1 MRPTVV
7 KLPKPSPEAI
17 RVMVVEDQGLFR
29 ESLVRLLGGQPGIV
43 IAGDAATGEEALRLL
58 PLAAPDVILMD
69 VGLPGIDGIETSR
82 RIKAA
87 NPAVKVVVFTAF
99 PGPEM
104 FRRAIQADVDSFI
117 LKDAT
122 VDEVVTAIRVT
133 YADGHIFKGDMLT
146 RLMNDSGA
154 AKRHPRMTPA
164 EVVVL
169 QALTAGGSNRELA
182 QRLNLSEKT
191 VRNHLS
197 NVYSKLGVS
206 GRAEAV
212 LYAVEH
218 GFLTSTGR

>member
-1 MRPTVV
+1 MPGVV
-7 KLPKPSPEAI
+7 NLPKPSPDPI
-17 RVMVVEDQGLFR
+17 RVMVVEDQALFR
-29 ESLVRLLGGQPGIV
+29 ETLVRLLGTQPGIE
-43 IAGDAATGEEALRLL
+43 IAGDAGSGEEAIRIVTQR
-58 PLAAPDVILMD
+58 APDVILMD
-69 VGLPGIDGIETSR
+69 VGLPGMDGIEATR
-82 RIKAA
+82 RLKASS
-87 NPAVKVVVFTAF
+87 PGVKVVIITAF

-104 FRRAIQADVDSFI
+104 FRRAIQANVDSFI

-122 VDEVVTAIRVT
+122 VDEVVTTIRVT
-133 YADGHIFKGDMLT
+133 YADGHLFKGDMLT
-146 RLMNDSGA
+146 RLMNESGA

-164 EVVVL
+164 EVVIL

-197 NVYSKLGVS
+197 SVYSKLGVS

-218 GFLTSTGR
+218 GFLTNPGR

>member
-1 MRPTVV
+1 MPGVV
-7 KLPKPSPEAI
+7 NLPKPSPDHI
-17 RVMVVEDQGLFR
+17 RVMVVEDQALFR
-29 ESLVRLLGGQPGIV
+29 EALVRLLGTQPGIE
-43 IAGDAATGEEALRLL
+43 IAGDAGSGEEAIRIVTQR
-58 PLAAPDVILMD
+58 APDVILMD
-69 VGLPGIDGIETSR
+69 VGLPGMDGIEATR
-82 RIKAA
+82 RLKASS
-87 NPAVKVVVFTAF
+87 PGVKVVIITAF

-104 FRRAIQADVDSFI
+104 FRRAIQANVDSFI

-122 VDEVVTAIRVT
+122 VDEVVTTIRVT
-133 YADGHIFKGDMLT
+133 YADGHLFKGDMLT
-146 RLMNDSGA
+146 RLMNESGA

-164 EVVVL
+164 EVVIL

-197 NVYSKLGVS
+197 SVYSKLGVS

-218 GFLTSTGR
+218 GFLTNPGR

>member
-1 MRPTVV
+1 MPGVV
-7 KLPKPSPEAI
+7 NLPKPSPDPI
-17 RVMVVEDQGLFR
+17 RVMVVEDQALFR
-29 ESLVRLLGGQPGIV
+29 EALVRLLGTQPGIE
-43 IAGDAATGEEALRLL
+43 IAGDAGSGEEAIRIVTQR
-58 PLAAPDVILMD
+58 APDVILMD
-69 VGLPGIDGIETSR
+69 VGLPGMDGIEATR
-82 RIKAA
+82 RLKASS
-87 NPAVKVVVFTAF
+87 PGVKVVIITAF

-104 FRRAIQADVDSFI
+104 FRRAIQANVDSFI

-122 VDEVVTAIRVT
+122 IDEVVTTIQVT
-133 YADGHIFKGDMLT
+133 FADGHLFKGDMLT
-146 RLMNDSGA
+146 RLMNESGA

-164 EVVVL
+164 EVVIL

-197 NVYSKLGVS
+197 SVYSKLGVS

-218 GFLTSTGR
+218 GFLTNPGR